1 MKRLIPIRDL
11 TITTVA
17 STVSLILLPDASWE
31 KNSYVYT
38 LAGNTINGHGNP
50 NSGLVKAIARPLLK
64 TLHAKAEPEATAET
78 TSVFQKQLV
87 RRRSR
92 RREGGDDVY
101 LFM

>member
-1 MKRLIPIRDL
+1 
-11 TITTVA
+11 
-17 STVSLILLPDASWE
+17 
-31 KNSYVYT
+31 
-38 LAGNTINGHGNP
+38 LAGNTINGHENP
-50 NSGLVKAIARPLLK
+50 NIGLIKAIALPLLK

-87 RRRSR
+87 RRRSS